1 MRPSA
6 SASNSWPRRRR
17 GPTDKLRRVAQAD
30 PDQLRASTRETWET
44 AAAGWGRE
52 ADTVR
57 NWGMPVSVAMV
68 DALALQPGQRVL
80 ELAAG
85 PGDTGFMAAELVRPG
100 GTLISS
106 DGAEPMIEVARARA
120 AQLGIDNV
128 EFRQLELEWID
139 LETASVDAVLV
150 RWGIMLT
157 VDPPAAAREIRR
169 VLRPG
174 GHAALAVWAARERN
188 PWALI
193 PGQALLELGYAEPPD
208 PSVPGPFSMAQDG
221 RLAEV
226 LEDTGFIDVEVAPIS
241 LERHYAGAQEIVA
254 ESANCSP
261 SFSVTY
267 NGLSEG
273 QKAEVAAH
281 MIAAAA
287 PYIAADGSVTL
298 PGVSLV
304 ARAGA

>member
-1 MRPSA
+1 M
-6 SASNSWPRRRR
+6 
-17 GPTDKLRRVAQAD
+17 TQAD
-30 PDQLRASTRETWET
+30 PDQLRALNRETWET

-52 ADTVR
+52 AEAVR
-57 NWGMPVSVAMV
+57 SWGMPVSVAMV
-68 DALALQPGQRVL
+68 ESLGLQPGQRVL

-174 GHAALAVWAARERN
+174 GHAALAVWDARERN
-188 PWALI
+188 PWAMI
-193 PGQALLELGYAEPPD
+193 PSRAFLELGYAEPPD
-208 PSVPGPFSMAQDG
+208 PDAPGPFALAEEG
-221 RLAEV
+221 RLAE
-226 LEDTGFIDVEVAPIS
+226 LLDDAGFTEVEVVPVN
-241 LERHYAGAQEIVA
+241 LERHYATAQDIVA

-261 SFSVTY
+261 SFGGKYRELT
-267 NGLSEG
+267 EE
-273 QKAEVAAH
+273 QRAEVAAH
-281 MIAAAA
+281 MVAAAA
-287 PYIAADGSVTL
+287 PYTAPDGSVTL
-298 PGVSLV
+298 PGISLV

>member
-1 MRPSA
+1 VTP
-6 SASNSWPRRRR
+6 
-17 GPTDKLRRVAQAD
+17 AD
-30 PDQLRASTRETWET
+30 PDQHRAASRETWET

-52 ADTVR
+52 ADAVR
-57 NWGMPVSVAMV
+57 TWGMPVSLAMV
-68 DALALQPGQRVL
+68 ESLDLQPGQRVL

-120 AQLGIDNV
+120 VQLGIDNV

-157 VDPPAAAREIRR
+157 VDPPTAAREIRR

-174 GHAALAVWAARERN
+174 GHAALAVWDARERN

-193 PGQALLELGYAEPPD
+193 PGAALIELGFAEPPD
-208 PSVPGPFSMAQDG
+208 PDAPGPFALGEEG

-226 LEDTGFIDVEVAPIS
+226 LRDAGFTDVEVVPVN
-241 LERHYAGAQEIVA
+241 LERRYATAQEIAA
-254 ESANCSP
+254 ETANCSP
-261 SFSVTY
+261 SFGATY
-267 NGLSEG
+267 RELTEEQRS
-273 QKAEVAAH
+273 EVADR
-281 MIAAAA
+281 IAAGAE
-287 PYIAADGSVTL
+287 PYTASDGSVTL
-298 PGVSLV
+298 PGISLV

>member
-1 MRPSA
+1 
-6 SASNSWPRRRR
+6 
-17 GPTDKLRRVAQAD
+17 VAQTD
-30 PDQLRASTRETWET
+30 PDQLRATTRETWET

-52 ADTVR
+52 ADAVR

-68 DALALQPGQRVL
+68 ESLGLQPGQRVL
-80 ELAAG
+80 ELASG

-157 VDPPAAAREIRR
+157 VDPPAATREIRR

-174 GHAALAVWAARERN
+174 GHAALAVWDARERN

-193 PGQALLELGYAEPPD
+193 PSQALIELGYTNPPD
-208 PSVPGPFSMAQDG
+208 PDLPGPFSMADEG
-221 RLAEV
+221 RLGEV
-226 LEDTGFIDVEVAPIS
+226 LEDTGFIDVEVVPVT
-241 LERHYAGAQEIVA
+241 LERHYASAQDIVA

-267 NGLSEG
+267 RELSDD
-273 QKAEVAAH
+273 QRAEVAAH
-281 MIAAAA
+281 MVAAAA
-287 PYIAADGSVTL
+287 PYTEPDGSVTL

-304 ARAGA
+304 ARASA

>member
-1 MRPSA
+1 
-6 SASNSWPRRRR
+6 
-17 GPTDKLRRVAQAD
+17 VAPAD
-30 PDQLRASTRETWET
+30 PEHLRASTRENWAT

-57 NWGMPVSVAMV
+57 TWGMPVSVAMV
-68 DALALQPGQRVL
+68 DSLGLQPGQRVL

-120 AQLGIDNV
+120 AHLGIDNV

-157 VDPPAAAREIRR
+157 VDPPAAAHEIRR

-174 GHAALAVWAARERN
+174 GHAALAVWAALERN

-193 PGQALLELGYAEPPD
+193 PGQTMVELGHAEPPD
-208 PSVPGPFSMAQDG
+208 PSVPGPFSLAEDG
-221 RLAEV
+221 RLAAV
-226 LEDTGFIDVEVAPIS
+226 LEDAGFTDVEVIPVT

-261 SFSVTY
+261 GFGATY
-267 NGLSEG
+267 RELSGE
-273 QKAEVAAH
+273 QRAEVAAH
-281 MIAAAA
+281 MTAAAA
-287 PYIAADGSVTL
+287 PYTAPDGSVML
-298 PGVSLV
+298 PGESLV

>member
-1 MRPSA
+1 MA
-6 SASNSWPRRRR
+6 SACSGSPPLR
-17 GPTDKLRRVAQAD
+17 GEATDNLSTVAQTD
-30 PDQLRASTRETWET
+30 PDQQRSLTREMWE
-44 AAAGWGRE
+44 AAATGWGRE
-52 ADTVR
+52 AEAVR

-68 DALALQPGQRVL
+68 ESLDLQPGQRVL

-106 DGAEPMIEVARARA
+106 DGAEPMVEVARERA

-174 GHAALAVWAARERN
+174 GHAALAVWDARERN
-188 PWALI
+188 PWAEI
-193 PGQALLELGYAEPPD
+193 PSRALVELGHTEPPD
-208 PSVPGPFSMAQDG
+208 PNAPGPFSLAEDG
-221 RLAEV
+221 RLAEL
-226 LEDTGFIDVEVAPIS
+226 LEDAGFTEVEVEAVH
-241 LERHYAGAQEIVA
+241 LERRTESVQDLVA

-261 SFSVTY
+261 GFGAAYRELT
-267 NGLSEG
+267 EE
-273 QKAEVAAH
+273 QRAEVAAH
-281 MIAAAA
+281 MAAGAA
-287 PYIAADGSVTL
+287 PYTAPDGSVTL

-304 ARAGA
+304 ARATA

>member
-1 MRPSA
+1 VP
-6 SASNSWPRRRR
+6 P
-17 GPTDKLRRVAQAD
+17 AD

-52 ADTVR
+52 ADGVR
-57 NWGMPVSVAMV
+57 AWGMPVSVAMV
-68 DALALQPGQRVL
+68 DSLGLQPGQRVL

-85 PGDTGFMAAELVRPG
+85 PGDTGFLAAELVRPG

-120 AQLGIDNV
+120 EQLGIDNA

-139 LETASVDAVLV
+139 LETATVDAVLV

-157 VDPPAAAREIRR
+157 VDPDAAAREIRR

-188 PWALI
+188 QWALI
-193 PGQALLELGYAEPPD
+193 PSQALLELGHAEPPD
-208 PSVPGPFSMAQDG
+208 PDMPGPFSLAGDD
-221 RLAEV
+221 RLAEL
-226 LEDTGFIDVEVAPIS
+226 LEGAGFTDVSVTAVN
-241 LERHYAGAQEIVA
+241 LERHYAGAAEIVA

-267 NGLSEG
+267 DGLSERE
-273 QKAEVAAH
+273 QAEVAAH

-287 PYIAADGSVTL
+287 PYTAADGSVML

-304 ARAGA
+304 ARADA

>member
-1 MRPSA
+1 MAP
-6 SASNSWPRRRR
+6 
-17 GPTDKLRRVAQAD
+17 AD
-30 PDQLRASTRETWET
+30 PDQLRASTRETWES

-52 ADTVR
+52 ADAVR

-68 DALALQPGQRVL
+68 ESLELQPGQRVL

-106 DGAEPMIEVARARA
+106 DGAEPMLEVARARA

-157 VDPPAAAREIRR
+157 VDPTAAAREIRR

-193 PGQALLELGYAEPPD
+193 PGQALVELGHAEPPD
-208 PSVPGPFSMAQDG
+208 PSIPGPFALAEDG

-226 LEDTGFIDVEVAPIS
+226 LQDAGFTDVEVAPVT
-241 LERHYAGAQEIVA
+241 LERRYAGAREIVA

-261 SFSVTY
+261 GFGATY
-267 NGLSEG
+267 RDLSEE
-273 QKAEVAAH
+273 QQAEVAAH

-287 PYIAADGSVTL
+287 PYTAPDGSVML

-304 ARAGA
+304 ARADA

>member
-1 MRPSA
+1 MRRA
-6 SASNSWPRRRR
+6 AA
-17 GPTDKLRRVAQAD
+17 DKLPDVTSSD
-30 PDQLRASTRETWET
+30 PDQLRAATREAWET

-52 ADTVR
+52 AEAVR

-68 DALALQPGQRVL
+68 DSLGLQPGQRVL
-80 ELAAG
+80 ELACG

-106 DGAEPMIEVARARA
+106 DGAESMLEVARARA

-169 VLRPG
+169 VLKPG
-174 GHAALAVWAARERN
+174 GHAALAVWGARERN

-193 PGQALLELGYAEPPD
+193 PGAAMMELGHAEPPD
-208 PSVPGPFSMAQDG
+208 PAAPGPFALAEDG
-221 RLAEV
+221 RLAE
-226 LEDTGFIDVEVAPIS
+226 LLDDAGFTEVEVVPVA
-241 LERHYAGAQEIVA
+241 LERHYASAQDIVA
-254 ESANCSP
+254 ESVNCSP
-261 SFSVTY
+261 SFSVKWRELT
-267 NGLSEG
+267 EA
-273 QKAEVAAH
+273 QQEQVAAH

-287 PYIAADGSVTL
+287 PYTAPDGSVML

-304 ARAGA
+304 ARAAG

>member
-1 MRPSA
+1 MRAPGRPS
-6 SASNSWPRRRR
+6 S
-17 GPTDKLRRVAQAD
+17 
-30 PDQLRASTRETWET
+30 
-44 AAAGWGRE
+44 
-52 ADTVR
+52 
-57 NWGMPVSVAMV
+57 
-68 DALALQPGQRVL
+68 
-80 ELAAG
+80 
-85 PGDTGFMAAELVRPG
+85 
-100 GTLISS
+100 
-106 DGAEPMIEVARARA
+106 
-120 AQLGIDNV
+120 GIDNV

-208 PSVPGPFSMAQDG
+208 PIVPGPFALAEDG

-226 LEDTGFIDVEVAPIS
+226 LEDAGFTDVEVAPVS

-267 NGLSEG
+267 NGLSEEQQGRGGGPHDRRGRPLHRGRRLGDAARGVPGGPRRRLTPDRSPHPAG
-273 QKAEVAAH
+273 QAFVQPVTPA
-281 MIAAAA
+281 IA
-287 PYIAADGSVTL
+287 
-298 PGVSLV
+298 
-304 ARAGA
+304 

>member
-1 MRPSA
+1 
-6 SASNSWPRRRR
+6 
-17 GPTDKLRRVAQAD
+17 VAPAD
-30 PDQLRASTRETWET
+30 PDQVRASTRETWAT
-44 AAAGWGRE
+44 AAAGWGRQ
-52 ADTVR
+52 ADAVR
-57 NWGMPVSVAMV
+57 AWGMPVSVAMV
-68 DALALQPGQRVL
+68 DSLGLQPGQRVL

-150 RWGIMLT
+150 RWGLMLA
-157 VDPPAAAREIRR
+157 VDPPAAASEIRR

-174 GHAALAVWAARERN
+174 GHAALAVWAALERN
-188 PWALI
+188 PWATI
-193 PGQALLELGYAEPPD
+193 PGRAMVELGYAEPPD
-208 PSVPGPFSMAQDG
+208 PSLPGPFSLAEDG

-226 LEDTGFIDVEVAPIS
+226 LEDAGFTDVEVIPVT
-241 LERHYAGAQEIVA
+241 LGRHSAGAQEMIA

-261 SFSVTY
+261 GFGATY
-267 NGLSEG
+267 RELSPE
-273 QKAEVAAH
+273 QQAEVAAH
-281 MIAAAA
+281 MTAAAA
-287 PYIAADGSVTL
+287 PYTAPDGSVTL

-304 ARAGA
+304 ARADA

>member
-1 MRPSA
+1 M
-6 SASNSWPRRRR
+6 
-17 GPTDKLRRVAQAD
+17 TDTD
-30 PDQLRASTRETWET
+30 PDQLRALTRETWET

-52 ADTVR
+52 AEAVR

-68 DALALQPGQRVL
+68 ESLGLQPGQRVL

-139 LETASVDAVLV
+139 LETATVDAVLV

-174 GHAALAVWAARERN
+174 GHAALAVWDARERN

-193 PGQALLELGYAEPPD
+193 PSMALLELGHAEPPD
-208 PSVPGPFSMAQDG
+208 PNVPGPFALAQDG
-221 RLAEV
+221 RLAE
-226 LEDTGFIDVEVAPIS
+226 LLQDAGFTEVEVIPVN
-241 LERHYAGAQEIVA
+241 LERRYASAQEIVS

-261 SFSVTY
+261 SFGVKYRELT
-267 NGLSEG
+267 EE
-273 QKAEVAAH
+273 QQAEVAAH

-287 PYIAADGSVTL
+287 EYSAADGSVSL

-304 ARAGA
+304 ARASA

>member
-1 MRPSA
+1 M
-6 SASNSWPRRRR
+6 
-17 GPTDKLRRVAQAD
+17 AQTD
-30 PDQLRASTRETWET
+30 PDQLRAISRDAWET
-44 AAAGWGRE
+44 AASGWGRE
-52 ADTVR
+52 ADAVR
-57 NWGMPVSVAMV
+57 DWGMPVSVAMV
-68 DALALQPGQRVL
+68 ESLGLQPGQRVL

-120 AQLGIDNV
+120 AHLGIDNV

-150 RWGIMLT
+150 RWGLMLT
-157 VDPPAAAREIRR
+157 VDPTAAAREIRR

-174 GHAALAVWAARERN
+174 GHAALAVWDTLERN
-188 PWALI
+188 PWAQL
-193 PGQALLELGYAEPPD
+193 PGRALVALGHAEPPD
-208 PSVPGPFSMAQDG
+208 PDVPGPFAMAEDG

-226 LEDTGFIDVEVAPIS
+226 LEDAGFVDVAVVAVD
-241 LERHYAGAQEIVA
+241 LERHYTSAQDIVA

-261 SFSVTY
+261 SFGVKY
-267 NGLSEG
+267 AELSDE
-273 QKAEVAAH
+273 QRAEVADH
-281 MIAAAA
+281 MVAAAS
-287 PYIAADGSVTL
+287 PYTAADGSVML

-304 ARAGA
+304 ASAGA

>member
-1 MRPSA
+1 
-6 SASNSWPRRRR
+6 
-17 GPTDKLRRVAQAD
+17 VAPAD
-30 PDQLRASTRETWET
+30 PDQVRASTREIWET

-57 NWGMPVSVAMV
+57 TWGMPVSVAMV
-68 DALALQPGQRVL
+68 DSLGLQPGQRVL

-157 VDPPAAAREIRR
+157 VDPPAAAHEIRR

-174 GHAALAVWAARERN
+174 GHAALAVWAALERN

-193 PGQALLELGYAEPPD
+193 PRRAMLELGHTEPPD
-208 PSVPGPFSMAQDG
+208 PGIPGPFALAEDG
-221 RLAEV
+221 RLAAV
-226 LEDTGFIDVEVAPIS
+226 LEDAGFTDVEVIPVT
-241 LERHYAGAQEIVA
+241 LERQYAGAQEIVA

-261 SFSVTY
+261 GFGATY
-267 NGLSEG
+267 RDLSEE
-273 QKAEVAAH
+273 QRAEVAAH
-281 MIAAAA
+281 MTAAAA
-287 PYIAADGSVTL
+287 PYTAPDGSVTL

-304 ARAGA
+304 ARGDA

>member
-1 MRPSA
+1 M
-6 SASNSWPRRRR
+6 
-17 GPTDKLRRVAQAD
+17 AQTD
-30 PDQLRASTRETWET
+30 PDQLRALSRDAWET

-52 ADTVR
+52 ADAVR

-68 DALALQPGQRVL
+68 ESLGLQPGQRVL

-106 DGAEPMIEVARARA
+106 DGAEPMVEVARARA

-150 RWGIMLT
+150 RWGLMLT
-157 VDPPAAAREIRR
+157 VDPTAAAREIRR

-174 GHAALAVWAARERN
+174 GHAALAVWDARERN

-193 PGQALLELGYAEPPD
+193 PGQALVALGHAEPPD
-208 PSVPGPFSMAQDG
+208 PDAPGPFSMAEDG

-226 LEDTGFIDVEVAPIS
+226 LEDAGFTDVAVVPVG
-241 LERHYAGAQEIVA
+241 LERHYTTAQDIVA

-261 SFSVTY
+261 SFSVKY
-267 NGLSEG
+267 AELSEE
-273 QKAEVAAH
+273 QRAEVADH
-281 MIAAAA
+281 MVAAAD
-287 PYIAADGSVTL
+287 PFTAADGSVTL

-304 ARAGA
+304 ASASA

>member
-1 MRPSA
+1 V
-6 SASNSWPRRRR
+6 
-17 GPTDKLRRVAQAD
+17 THAD
-30 PDQLRASTRETWET
+30 PDQLRALTRETWES

-52 ADTVR
+52 ADAVR

-68 DALALQPGQRVL
+68 ESLGLQPGQRIL

-120 AQLGIDNV
+120 ARLGIDNV

-157 VDPPAAAREIRR
+157 VDPAAAAREIRR

-174 GHAALAVWAARERN
+174 GHAALAVWDARERN

-193 PGQALLELGYAEPPD
+193 PSMALVELGHTEPPD
-208 PSVPGPFSMAQDG
+208 PDVPGPFALAGEG
-221 RLAEV
+221 RLAELLEDAGFAEVEV
-226 LEDTGFIDVEVAPIS
+226 LEVS
-241 LERHYAGAQEIVA
+241 LERHYPTADQIVA
-254 ESANCSP
+254 ESVSCSP
-261 SFSVTY
+261 SFGGTW
-267 NGLSEG
+267 GELDEA
-273 QKAEVAAH
+273 QRTEVAAH
-281 MIAAAA
+281 MTAAAA
-287 PYIAADGSVTL
+287 PYTAPDGSVTL

-304 ARAGA
+304 ARASA

>member
-1 MRPSA
+1 M
-6 SASNSWPRRRR
+6 
-17 GPTDKLRRVAQAD
+17 TDTD
-30 PDQLRASTRETWET
+30 PDQMRALTRETWEA

-52 ADTVR
+52 AEAVR
-57 NWGMPVSVAMV
+57 DWGMPVSVAMV
-68 DALALQPGQRVL
+68 ESLDLQPGQRVL
-80 ELAAG
+80 ELASG
-85 PGDTGFMAAELVRPG
+85 PGDTGFMAAELVQPG

-120 AQLGIDNV
+120 AQLGIRNV

-139 LETASVDAVLV
+139 LETATVDAVLV

-157 VDPPAAAREIRR
+157 VDPAAAAREIRR

-174 GHAALAVWAARERN
+174 GHAALAVWDARERN

-193 PGQALLELGYAEPPD
+193 PSTALLELGHAEPPD
-208 PSVPGPFSMAQDG
+208 PNAPGPFSMAEDG
-221 RLAEV
+221 RLAE
-226 LEDTGFIDVEVAPIS
+226 LLDDAGFTDVEVVPVN
-241 LERHYAGAQEIVA
+241 LERHYATAQDIVS

-261 SFSVTY
+261 SFSTTY
-267 NGLSEG
+267 RELTDEQRG
-273 QKAEVAAH
+273 EVAAH
-281 MIAAAA
+281 MTAAAA
-287 PYIAADGSVTL
+287 PYTAPDGSVTL